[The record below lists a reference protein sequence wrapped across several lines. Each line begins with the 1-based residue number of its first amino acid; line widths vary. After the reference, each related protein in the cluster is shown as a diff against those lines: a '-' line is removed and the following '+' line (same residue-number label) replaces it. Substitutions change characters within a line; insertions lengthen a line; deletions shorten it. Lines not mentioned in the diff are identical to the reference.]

1 MEGKKVE
8 LVEMRDVLA
17 PDANMLC
24 IEVITQPWIY
34 KIRFKQDAVS
44 GILLF
49 VIRFFIKWPVTMAAD
64 QNLK

>member
-1 MEGKKVE
+1 ME

>member
-1 MEGKKVE
+1 ME

-24 IEVITQPWIY
+24 IEGITQPWIY
-34 KIRFKQDAVS
+34 KIRFKQDAVF
-44 GILLF
+44 GHPAFF